1 MRRTCNRPYERPCET
16 CGASEGACEGAFGV
30 RDARLLFYE
39 SGQMLVNNSESGQML
54 VNSRH
59 LGTDSFALLTSRGA
73 SRAWMLVIYKQTA
86 PRLVRLIHFKREK
99 LFLFKKGRVERV
111 GAPFACK
118 LQASRPDLRP
128 DS

>member
-1 MRRTCNRPYERPCET
+1 MNAYESRCGGRWEGPCD
-16 CGASEGACEGAFGV
+16 GASEGACEGAFGV

-86 PRLVRLIHFKREK
+86 PRLVRLIHF
-99 LFLFKKGRVERV
+99 LSLIHI
-111 GAPFACK
+111 
-118 LQASRPDLRP
+118 
-128 DS
+128 